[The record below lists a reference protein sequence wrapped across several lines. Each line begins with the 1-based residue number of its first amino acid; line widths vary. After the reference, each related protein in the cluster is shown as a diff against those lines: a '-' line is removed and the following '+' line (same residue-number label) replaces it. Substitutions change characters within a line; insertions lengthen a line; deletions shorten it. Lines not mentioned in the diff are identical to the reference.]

1 VEKALF
7 EAIKPII
14 GEIIG
19 VVFILIVGYL
29 VWYFKEVTKT
39 KREFFLNRG
48 SISDSDKAMMQ
59 DREARMYKDG
69 KYVPTIEAEIAERR
83 FRALPDDQQ
92 DKLENKYELYQE
104 IKRLS
109 EHGWLNNYRHLAACV
124 LAFLSR
130 IFSESNPFSV
140 KESLDYQPHAAKT
153 LTRTLSQ
160 WFTFESYLILLVVAL
175 MYPAVLASLNSVVTQ
190 SIAIA
195 GVKVLAFDSL
205 GQVLVF
211 LIALMASLFLVWQLV
226 RGQWVKELT
235 VRGQRGVASKFIKQA
250 FAAYFSFPFWKR
262 LGALLM
268 LWLGVYF
275 IAGAQA
281 LTWVLGLNFVF
292 YYAGAGA
299 VVFSVAGAFVG
310 AVVVA
315 VAGAFVGA
323 VAVAGA
329 FAFAV
334 AVAGAGAF
342 GGAFA
347 VLFENNAS
355 DAEKPRLSSVK
366 RIVSNSGVKIGL
378 SLTISLSML
387 FVLFTNIIEK
397 NEQDTTPLLFVLM
410 GLLPL
415 CNAVVDWLSLN
426 ITRHLTYKIIAET
439 HSWLKNWF
447 YVLVDAGLALVFVFL
462 VTTTTVAGLSLI
474 SGWVGAPL
482 LDFTQLMTSIQD
494 KSHIWEH
501 LWIHLMLFSTLI
513 PTLFHLGLA
522 LYMSVIMVITHW
534 QRDAFQR
541 YLDAPHLKDPEN
553 RNELFFYANFRW
565 FFVVIIVVGLG
576 FLFYGL
582 SQYIG
587 GAACVLWRYADGLLQ
602 FFNMPGYQS
611 PQLTCG

>member
-1 VEKALF
+1 
-7 EAIKPII
+7 
-14 GEIIG
+14 
-19 VVFILIVGYL
+19 
-29 VWYFKEVTKT
+29 
-39 KREFFLNRG
+39 
-48 SISDSDKAMMQ
+48 M
-59 DREARMYKDG
+59 
-69 KYVPTIEAEIAERR
+69 
-83 FRALPDDQQ
+83 
-92 DKLENKYELYQE
+92 
-104 IKRLS
+104 
-109 EHGWLNNYRHLAACV
+109 
-124 LAFLSR
+124 
-130 IFSESNPFSV
+130 
-140 KESLDYQPHAAKT
+140 
-153 LTRTLSQ
+153 
-160 WFTFESYLILLVVAL
+160 
-175 MYPAVLASLNSVVTQ
+175 
-190 SIAIA
+190 
-195 GVKVLAFDSL
+195 
-205 GQVLVF
+205 
-211 LIALMASLFLVWQLV
+211 
-226 RGQWVKELT
+226 
-235 VRGQRGVASKFIKQA
+235 
-250 FAAYFSFPFWKR
+250 
-262 LGALLM
+262 GALLT
-268 LWLGVYF
+268 LWLGVYS

-281 LTWVLGLNFVF
+281 LTWVLGLNFAL
-292 YYAGAGA
+292 YYAFAFA
-299 VVFSVAGAFVG
+299 FAGAF
-310 AVVVA
+310 AD
-315 VAGAFVGA
+315 AFA
-323 VAVAGA
+323 DA

-334 AVAGAGAF
+334 AVAVAVAVAFAGAF
-342 GGAFA
+342 AGAFVVAFAGAFVVAFAGAFVVAFVVVVAFA
-347 VLFENNAS
+347 VAFAVAFTVAVAVAGAVAS
-355 DAEKPRLSSVK
+355 DAEKPRLSLVK

-397 NEQDTTPLLFVLM
+397 NEQDTTPLLLLVLV

-494 KSHIWEH
+494 KSRIWEH

-513 PTLFHLGLA
+513 PTVFHLGLA

-576 FLFYGL
+576 FVFYGL

-611 PQLTCG
+611 PAGSCE